1 MPLISIEEN
10 DRRVMAQIKKFE
22 DGTPNGVA
30 CPECGAELMDTHP
43 NNVLMSY
50 PPKLRVKCS
59 ECAFEG
65 YRMT

>member
-1 MPLISIEEN
+1 
-10 DRRVMAQIKKFE
+10 MAQIKKFE